1 MLLPESF
8 SCYRPALVLIL
19 LSPAKTLDY
28 ESAMPSVTPGTPR
41 FLSQTEKLVRR
52 MKRYDAKGLAE
63 LMSISPAL
71 AQLNVGRFHD
81 YDIKH
86 TAGRERPALFAFAGD
101 VYDGLEAYR
110 LTRAQLNLAQ
120 RQVRIL
126 SGLYGV
132 LRPLDSIQPY
142 RLEMGTRVNAGVP
155 GYLYGYWRQQVTA
168 SLNEELALEDQ
179 PSVINLASI
188 EYFGA
193 VDEARL
199 NARVITPVFED
210 LSSGE
215 YKIISFFAKKA
226 RGTMCRYALERRIS
240 NPMALKRFDVDGY
253 RFAKAASGPTRWV
266 FRRDQ
271 KES

>member
-1 MLLPESF
+1 
-8 SCYRPALVLIL
+8 
-19 LSPAKTLDY
+19 
-28 ESAMPSVTPGTPR
+28 MPSVTPGRPR
-41 FLSQTEKLVRR
+41 FLPKTEHLVSR
-52 MKRYDAKGLAE
+52 MKRYDARGLAD

-71 AQLNVGRFHD
+71 AELNVGRFQD
-81 YDIKH
+81 YLLKNDSK
-86 TAGRERPALFAFAGD
+86 RVRPAVFAFAGD

-110 LTRAQLNLAQ
+110 LTSAQLNLAQ

-142 RLEMGTRVNAGVP
+142 RLEMGTKVDAGVP
-155 GYLYGYWRQQVTA
+155 GHLYGYWREQVTA
-168 SLNEELALEDQ
+168 SLNEELAHEDQ

-199 NARVITPVFED
+199 KARVITPVFED
-210 LSSGE
+210 LSNGD
-215 YKIISFFAKKA
+215 YKVISFFAKKA
-226 RGTMCRYALERRIS
+226 RGAMCRYALERRIS

-253 RFAKAASGPTRWV
+253 RFAKAVSGPTRWV

-271 KES
+271 KEST